1 MNTVR
6 QEINNKMEIYRNGG
20 PVDIKQEI
28 ALVLKRPASPVLVT
42 PATQSLG
49 L

>member
-6 QEINNKMEIYRNGG
+6 QEITNKMEIYRNGG
-20 PVDIKQEI
+20 PVNIKQEI
-28 ALVLKRPASPVLVT
+28 ALILKRPSSPALVT

-49 L
+49 